1 MVLTELKSSISRKA
15 FPLDILGDNLVLP
28 LSVLV
33 DRCVFGIG
41 IPSPPPNS
49 TAEMFH
55 AQSFSNSGILST
67 SALPT
72 LENLRDNVGSTQTIQ
87 DDLPASSLPE
97 K

>member
-1 MVLTELKSSISRKA
+1 MGLTELKSGISRKA
-15 FPLDILGDNLVLP
+15 FPLDILGNNLVLP

-33 DRCVFGIG
+33 FLDLE
-41 IPSPPPNS
+41 SLPPPHS
-49 TAEMFH
+49 AAAMFH

-87 DDLPASSLPE
+87 DDLPASRLPE